1 MYRFSLYFLAL
12 ALLLFQAGFARVPL
26 LLNEWLV
33 TVIFDSVADFVFA
46 CKSFSL
52 YGVLLFP
59 K

>member
-26 LLNEWLV
+26 LLNEWLA

-46 CKSFSL
+46 CKSFAL
-52 YGVLLFP
+52 YGVLLFL